1 MTSTASTIHIR
12 RLGPADAEVFRA
24 VRLEALTAAPEAF
37 GSSPEEESARSVD
50 VLRSRLTDT
59 SPDAVFGAFAD
70 GALIGIAGFML
81 SLGIKK
87 RHKGVLW
94 GVFVH
99 SQWRSRG
106 VGERLVRTVI
116 HHATDHV
123 LTLQAAVVTSN
134 ATARNIYHRLGFV
147 AYGVEPRALRVGDV
161 FHDEEMLM
169 LELSARPRGETP

>member
-99 SQWRSRG
+99 SRWRGRG

-123 LTLQAAVVTSN
+123 ITLQATVVASN
-134 ATARNIYHRLGFV
+134 ATARDIYRRLGFV
-147 AYGVEPRALRVGDV
+147 PYGIEPRALRIGDV

-169 LELSARPRGETP
+169 LDLPARSRGQTP